1 LSVEDIVEF
10 EEEEEE
16 YKGEGCNGQK
26 ENPKSD

>member
-10 EEEEEE
+10 EEEE